1 MMDLKTEFAGL
12 KLKNPII
19 ISSSGL
25 TSSAEKIEKLEQAGA
40 GAIVL
45 KSLFEEQIM
54 QKAKQTNEPVYY
66 PEGGNYLTEHLCA
79 QDLSSYLKL
88 IQESKKRCT
97 IPIIASINC
106 CTSKEWVEFAHKI
119 ETAGADAIE
128 LNILSI
134 QASPYYEC
142 GEFENQ
148 HIDILRKIKE
158 RVHIPVIMKLGT
170 NLTNPVALI
179 NKLRLHGAE
188 GIVLFNRLYQ
198 TDIDIQKLEYVSGE
212 ILSSPSDLP
221 ISLRWIG
228 LSSSMVS
235 NIDYAASGGVHS
247 AEAAIKSILAGA
259 SAVEICSIIYKTGNQ
274 SIRPMLQ
281 SIEKWM
287 IQKGYESISQFK
299 GLLKAKDINST
310 NLYERTQFLRYFSER
325 E

>member
-1 MMDLKTEFAGL
+1 MVDLKTEFAGL

-25 TSSAEKIEKLEQAGA
+25 TSSADKNKRLEEAGA
-40 GAIVL
+40 GAVVL

-54 QKAKQTNEPVYY
+54 QKAKQVNEPVYY
-66 PEGGNYLTEHLCA
+66 PEGGNFLTEHLHA
-79 QDLSSYLKL
+79 QVLSDYLKL
-88 IQESKKRCT
+88 IQESKKHCS

-106 CTSKEWVEFAHKI
+106 CTNKDWVEFAHKI
-119 ETAGADAIE
+119 ESAGADAIE

-148 HIDILRKIKE
+148 HIEILRKVKE
-158 RVHIPVIMKLGT
+158 RVQIPIIMKLGT

-188 GIVLFNRLYQ
+188 GVVLFNRLYQ
-198 TDIDIQKLEYVSGE
+198 TDIDIDKLEYVSGE

-221 ISLRWIG
+221 ISLRWIS
-228 LSSSMVS
+228 LSSAIIS
-235 NIDYAASGGVHS
+235 NIDYAASGGVHNADS
-247 AEAAIKSILAGA
+247 AIKSILTGA
-259 SAVEICSIIYKTGNQ
+259 SAVEICSVIYKNGIQ
-274 SIRPMLQ
+274 YIRPMLET
-281 SIEKWM
+281 IERWM
-287 IQKGYESISQFK
+287 SQKGYESISQFK
-299 GLLKAKDINST
+299 GLLKAKDINQA
-310 NLYERTQFLRYFSER
+310 NAYERTQFLRYFSER